1 MSPKKGV
8 SRALVVGLVVVIV
21 VVAAIAAV
29 VLTSVQ
35 IRDVS
40 TASGDLALAAWAGLI
55 FGVVMAAYSI
65 PSR

>member
-1 MSPKKGV
+1 
-8 SRALVVGLVVVIV
+8 
-21 VVAAIAAV
+21 